1 MTSHRI
7 DIRVYYEDTDFSG
20 FVYHANYLRYMERG
34 RTELLR
40 ALAMEQVNLQR
51 DAGLIFV
58 VRRMVLDF
66 LKPARMDD
74 MLAIMTTVVELRGA
88 SMPMIQEVRRGD
100 EVLLKAE
107 VTVAAVRDGR
117 AVRLPDSL
125 RRGHVPAFR
134 EPVALGS
141 RGPAWAFRRLSDVPR
156 TARRPARENP
166 TLPHGSLTLTD
177 EEGAACILRCT
188 PYFRQIH
195 QRSGEHTARVRV
207 ERGSR
212 PPGRPGTR
220 TNA

>member
-40 ALAMEQVNLQR
+40 ALAMEQVDLAR

-125 RRGHVPAFR
+125 RRAMAQRFATP
-134 EPVALGS
+134 
-141 RGPAWAFRRLSDVPR
+141 
-156 TARRPARENP
+156 
-166 TLPHGSLTLTD
+166 SL
-177 EEGAACILRCT
+177 
-188 PYFRQIH
+188 
-195 QRSGEHTARVRV
+195 
-207 ERGSR
+207 
-212 PPGRPGTR
+212 
-220 TNA
+220 